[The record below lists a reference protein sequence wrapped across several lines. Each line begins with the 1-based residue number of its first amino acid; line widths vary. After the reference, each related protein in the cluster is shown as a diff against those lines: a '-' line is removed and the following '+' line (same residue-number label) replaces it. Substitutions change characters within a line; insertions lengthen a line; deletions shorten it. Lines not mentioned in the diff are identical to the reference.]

1 MNNLHRELAP
11 ISSAAWEDLGEE
23 VARTFRGRVAARRTV
38 DVPEARGT
46 EFSALTT
53 GHLTEKPCDVDG
65 VRARMREV
73 LPVLELRAPFT
84 LQRSE
89 VDSVARGATDADWGP
104 AQDAAAAI
112 ARAEDRAAFLGDKE
126 SGIQGM
132 LPASTNDPIAMP
144 DDLRDLP
151 AAVAAGVT
159 ALRLAEVQG
168 PFDLL
173 LSADLFTKVSE
184 TTDHGSP
191 IYDHIKRELKDGS
204 IIWAPALDG
213 ALLLSVRGGDFELQL
228 GPDLSI
234 GYLSHDAETIDL
246 YLQETFT
253 FRVSTP
259 EASIAI
265 G

>member
-1 MNNLHRELAP
+1 MNNLHRDLAP
-11 ISSAAWEDLGEE
+11 ISSAAWADMGDE
-23 VARTFRGRVAARRTV
+23 ARRTFAARAAARRTV
-38 DVPEARGT
+38 DMPEPAGA
-46 EFSALTT
+46 EFSALGT
-53 GHLTEKPCDVDG
+53 GHVSRVAADTPG
-65 VRARMREV
+65 VEALQRHVVRV
-73 LPVLELRAPFT
+73 VELRAPFT

-144 DDLRDLP
+144 EDLRDLP

-228 GPDLSI
+228 GQDLSI